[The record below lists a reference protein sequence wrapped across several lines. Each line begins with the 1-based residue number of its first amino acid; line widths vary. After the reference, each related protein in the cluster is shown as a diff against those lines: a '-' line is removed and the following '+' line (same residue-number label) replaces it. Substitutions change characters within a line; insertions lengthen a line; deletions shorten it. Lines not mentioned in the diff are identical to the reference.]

1 MDNNADSR
9 WQRIKALL
17 EKVDGLDLARRT
29 ALLDEACE
37 DEPDLRTQVTDL
49 LRTYDSALATL
60 AQSSDLLAAASEQAP
75 AQMFSEGEIVG
86 GRFRIVRLLGQGGM
100 GEVYE
105 AEDLELRDGHV
116 ALKTVRPALA
126 ADDAAVE
133 RLTSELQNARRISH
147 PNVCRVHDL
156 FRHQIASGGRLVFF
170 TMELLPGQT
179 LADRLLRGKLTTK
192 EALPLVKQMAAALDA
207 AHSKKVAHGDF
218 KPGNVMLV
226 PDIPPERVVVTDF
239 GLSKMMPSGSVLL
252 SQTLDGGRWGTPAYM
267 APEQFFGERATT
279 ATDIYSLG
287 VVCYE
292 IVTGCPP
299 FAAEF
304 PLFHALRKLR
314 HMPVS
319 PRERTPELPRRWE
332 TAILRCLDANP
343 VKRFE
348 CSIDLVNEL
357 ERGDTRKVWYVAG
370 AAALA
375 CTGALAIAPVREGIA
390 ETSAAVTRYF
400 ASERTLAVL
409 PFSQENAT
417 PEGGALALGLTAA
430 VTDRLATW
438 SIYQKGLHVISA
450 AEVMNI
456 GVNTPALVQQM
467 LGANVIITGR
477 VRTDTDRMRVT
488 VTLNESS
495 SSGSKVIATRT
506 MEIDPGDHQLLESQI
521 ATQLLRIKL
530 PTMVAAAGAPEAEE
544 HYLLGRGYLLQGLEG
559 LGAAISRFERAI
571 QEDAAYA
578 APRAGL
584 GEAYLEKFDATKET
598 EFLKLAQSTLDKA
611 IELDPAAARYY
622 VLRGRLYLATG
633 QSARAIFQ
641 FQKALDL
648 DPGTTDARNQ
658 LAAAYEADGAIDK
671 AEREYRSAIAL
682 HPKYWG
688 GYVDLAGFLYRHGRF
703 HEAEENDVIGS
714 EYAPA
719 NRRAIAALAA
729 VYELQ
734 QKLPAAE
741 AELIK
746 GLKLSPDALLYNNL
760 GWIYI
765 FEGRFEDAVNALQEA
780 VKRPR
785 ADSIIWSSL
794 ARAYRWSGRHA
805 EEARDAYQKALERSD
820 NEIRLNPR
828 NAEIRANRA
837 YLLAES
843 HRGREA
849 LQELDEALRIEN
861 ASRNVT
867 VLFRS
872 ALVHEWVG
880 DRKGALETLEEAVR
894 SGYPRGRI
902 ERDPDL
908 KDLRDDPG
916 YRRGVEM
923 APSNRK

>member
-1 MDNNADSR
+1 MDTNANSR
-9 WQRIKALL
+9 WQRIKAFL
-17 EKVDGLDLARRT
+17 EKVNGLDYAQRT

-37 DEPDLRTQVTDL
+37 DEPNLRVQVTDL
-49 LRTYDSALATL
+49 LRAYDSALASF
-60 AQSSDLLAAASEQAP
+60 AQDPELLPAASEQAP

-116 ALKTVRPALA
+116 ALKTVRPVLA
-126 ADDAAVE
+126 ANDAAVE

-156 FRHQIASGGRLVFF
+156 FRHQTASGDRLVFL
-170 TMELLPGQT
+170 TMELLTGQT
-179 LADRLLRGKLTTK
+179 LADRLLGGKLTTK
-192 EALPLVKQMAAALDA
+192 EALPLLKQMAAALDA

-218 KPGNVMLV
+218 KPSNVMLV
-226 PDIPPERVVVTDF
+226 PDFPPERVVVTDF
-239 GLSKMMPSGSVLL
+239 GLSKVMPSGSVLL

-292 IVTGCPP
+292 MVTGCRP
-299 FAAEF
+299 FTADV
-304 PLFHALRKLR
+304 PLLHALRKMR
-314 HMPVS
+314 HRPVS
-319 PRERTPELPRRWE
+319 PRERTPELPRHWG

-348 CSIDLVNEL
+348 SSIDLVNEL
-357 ERGDTRKVWYVAG
+357 EGRDTRRVWYVAG

-390 ETSAAVTRYF
+390 ETSAVVTRYF

-409 PFSQENAT
+409 PFSHENAT
-417 PEGGALALGLTAA
+417 PEGGALALGLTAVVA
-430 VTDRLATW
+430 DRLAMW
-438 SIYQKGLHVISA
+438 SVYQEGLHVITA
-450 AEVMNI
+450 PEVMNI
-456 GVNTPALVQQM
+456 GVNTPVHVQQT

-477 VRTDTDRMRVT
+477 IQTDTARMRVT
-488 VTLNESS
+488 VALNESTW
-495 SSGSKVIATRT
+495 SGFKMVATRT
-506 MEIDPGDHQLLESQI
+506 VEIDPGDHELLESQI

-530 PTMVAAAGAPEAEE
+530 PTVIPTAGAPQAEE
-544 HYLLGRGYLLQGLEG
+544 QYLLGRGYLLQGPEALD
-559 LGAAISRFERAI
+559 AAIGKFERAI

-578 APRAGL
+578 APRADL
-584 GEAYLEKFDATKET
+584 GEAYVEKFDATRNSEL
-598 EFLKLAQSTLDKA
+598 LKLAQSTLDKA
-611 IELDPAAARYY
+611 IELDPAVARYH

-633 QSARAIFQ
+633 QYARATFE
-641 FQKALDL
+641 FQKALNL
-648 DPGTTDARNQ
+648 DPNAPDALNQ

-671 AEREYRSAIAL
+671 AEREYRSAVAL
-682 HPKYWG
+682 RPKYWR
-688 GYVDLAGFLYRHGRF
+688 GYRDLGVFLYRQGRF
-703 HEAEENDVIGS
+703 HEAEENLVIGS

-719 NRRAIAALAA
+719 NRSMISSLTA
-729 VYELQ
+729 VYEIQ
-734 QKLPAAE
+734 QKLTAAE

-746 GLKLSPDALLYNNL
+746 GLKLSPDAILYNNL

-765 FEGRFEDAVNALQEA
+765 LDGRFEDAVNALQEA
-780 VKRPR
+780 VKQPR
-785 ADSIIWSSL
+785 ADSIVWSSL
-794 ARAYRWSGRHA
+794 ARAYRWSRQHA
-805 EEARDAYQKALERSD
+805 KEERAAYLTALQWAD
-820 NEIRLNPR
+820 NEVRLDPR
-828 NAEIRANRA
+828 NAETRANRA

-849 LQELDEALRIEN
+849 LQELAEALRIEN

-880 DRKGALETLEEAVR
+880 DRKDALEALGEAVR
-894 SGYPRGRI
+894 SGYPVSRI

-908 KDLRDDPG
+908 KDLRDDPD
-916 YRRGVEM
+916 YRRVVGM